1 MVCEKIGQSGENG
14 KKSIVLAHS
23 KPQSGENGR
32 IFIDLAHFKQKSG
45 ENDKKITVLA
55 QLTEFLD
62 FSRVKFEGFFL
73 LLVKIN

>member
-1 MVCEKIGQSGENG
+1 MVCEKLVNRAKTV

-23 KPQSGENGR
+23 KPQSGENDK
-32 IFIDLAHFKQKSG
+32 IF
-45 ENDKKITVLA
+45 TVLA
-55 QLTEFLD
+55 QLTEILD

>member
-1 MVCEKIGQSGENG
+1 MVCEKSANRAKTE

-23 KPQSGENGR
+23 KPQSGENDK